1 MKDEGTDNHGRNLL
15 VVECS
20 YVHVHVD
27 YSVTLYLQIVFAA
40 IEGADGVNSTIAID
54 DVVMLNRTC
63 PTIAAC
69 SFEDGFC
76 GWTNTMQ
83 GDDTEWMINQGSTP
97 TEGTGPK
104 YDHTL
109 NTAIGELLTNL

>member
-1 MKDEGTDNHGRNLL
+1 MEG
-15 VVECS
+15 E
-20 YVHVHVD
+20 
-27 YSVTLYLQIVFAA
+27 
-40 IEGADGVNSTIAID
+40 DGENSTIAID

-63 PTIAAC
+63 PTIATC

-76 GWTNTMQ
+76 GWTNIMQ
-83 GDDTEWMINQGSTP
+83 GDDTEWLMNQGSTP

-109 NTAIGELLTNL
+109 NTALGEPISNLYFYSFWTFSCLL